1 MEVTKDNLFNI
12 DNISNAITNESVAQ
26 TNDTQVLIPP
36 SAPRLKPKMPLFE
49 FQSFVLPLSANAAS
63 QSAYSTVDDNSL
75 MMNTS
80 NFGLHRSNS
89 FTPVA
94 TELSSQTQKLTQVTL
109 MNDNSSYQQIFEALK
124 QQ

>member
-12 DNISNAITNESVAQ
+12 DNISNAITNESVAPI
-26 TNDTQVLIPP
+26 NNTQVLLPP

-63 QSAYSTVDDNSL
+63 QSAYSAVDDNSL

-109 MNDNSSYQQIFEALK
+109 NDNSSYQQIFEALK